1 MFNRSSIF
9 LPDCE
14 DWFLPKFM
22 PTFIEWIYSYKN
34 TISLSKKHVLGSIH
48 VFLSRI
54 TYLLPL
60 LLFSKSIYRFL
71 KKKFWKFCLDFVQ
84 AVSILGVTKL
94 SGRCRRPISY
104 SELLRNNRPTPDSE
118 TCNVCGLAN
127 VFFIRLIFGLKPSR
141 KFWKIQ

>member
-1 MFNRSSIF
+1 MFSRSSILF
-9 LPDCE
+9 TRLCRFVIANMYANIYQMKLLIQKYNFTQQRVRPRKYTCCSFDNYLCITTITILQSIY
-14 DWFLPKFM
+14 WFLKV
-22 PTFIEWIYSYKN
+22 Y
-34 TISLSKKHVLGSIH
+34 
-48 VFLSRI
+48 
-54 TYLLPL
+54 
-60 LLFSKSIYRFL
+60 
-71 KKKFWKFCLDFVQ
+71 FWKFCLELVQ

-104 SELLRNNRPTPDSE
+104 SELLRNNRPTPDSD